1 MLAYVALHKGAEM
14 FEVPIMDR
22 AEFRRHDPENRAAR
36 PPSLPC
42 RYELRDGH
50 RVQLDYL
57 GPGDR
62 ADLLAGF
69 QGLSQRSRYLRFFS
83 AMPHLPDF
91 IADGLLNTDPVN
103 HVAVGAR
110 LLDDAGNRLPAV
122 VGVARYFRAEGTT
135 TVAEPAIAVGD
146 ALHGQALGKCL
157 LRRLSA
163 IARSNGV
170 THFQAQVLGSNSRM
184 RRLLQAAH
192 ATFVDE
198 EDGVL
203 TYEIDIRKSARPP
216 RGVLANLLS
225 AMLDPE
231 EIPADRLPA
240 D

>member
-1 MLAYVALHKGAEM
+1 MLVYVALHNGAAK
-14 FEVPIMDR
+14 FEVPLMDSTER
-22 AEFRRHDPENRAAR
+22 AGNPAVTT
-36 PPSLPC
+36 PSLPC

-57 GPGDR
+57 GPMDR

-69 QGLSQRSRYLRFFS
+69 QGLSPRSRYLRFFS
-83 AMPHLPDF
+83 AMPQLPDF
-91 IADGLLNTDPVN
+91 IADGLLATDREN

-110 LLDDAGNRLPAV
+110 LLDDDGNRLPPV
-122 VGVARYFRAEGTT
+122 VGVARYFRAERTA

-170 THFQAQVLGSNSRM
+170 THFQAQVLDSNSRM
-184 RRLLQAAH
+184 RRLLREAH
-192 ATFVDE
+192 AEFVEE

-216 RGVLANLLS
+216 RGVLANLLA

-231 EIPADRLPA
+231 QIRERGVSS
-240 D
+240 